1 MFSRLYIVG
10 GVVLLIVAFFS
21 YKIYSLNS
29 KLKDTVASYESK
41 LVEANATIKSL
52 NEALMV
58 SNVKEATE
66 KANRAELEKAIA
78 DKMKSNSDME
88 IEKMKNTDTKNVSAG
103 SSNNARNM
111 ESDGAKSRS
120 ENFFRE
126 IKEFLAANEQ
136 ISSLFFN
143 YTVSFFGKQCI

>member
-29 KLKDTVASYESK
+29 KLKDTIASYESK

-78 DKMKSNSDME
+78 EANNLVNDLQA
-88 IEKMKNTDTKNVSAG
+88 KNTNLSKELEEWSKRADIKDVIDYDKLDSCEDLLKLN
-103 SSNNARNM
+103 
-111 ESDGAKSRS
+111 EKISRMKY
-120 ENFFRE
+120 ED
-126 IKEFLAANEQ
+126 L
-136 ISSLFFN
+136 
-143 YTVSFFGKQCI
+143 

>member
-29 KLKDTVASYESK
+29 KLKETVASYESK

-78 DKMKSNSDME
+78 EANNLVNDLQA
-88 IEKMKNTDTKNVSAG
+88 KNTNLSKELDEWSKRADVKDVIDYDKLDSCEDLLKLN
-103 SSNNARNM
+103 
-111 ESDGAKSRS
+111 EKISRMKY
-120 ENFFRE
+120 ED
-126 IKEFLAANEQ
+126 L
-136 ISSLFFN
+136 
-143 YTVSFFGKQCI
+143 

>member
-29 KLKDTVASYESK
+29 KLKDTVTSYESK

-52 NEALMV
+52 NDALMV

-78 DKMKSNSDME
+78 EANNLVNDLQA
-88 IEKMKNTDTKNVSAG
+88 KNTNLSKELEEWSKRADVKDVIDYDKLDSCEDLLKLN
-103 SSNNARNM
+103 
-111 ESDGAKSRS
+111 EKISRMKY
-120 ENFFRE
+120 ED
-126 IKEFLAANEQ
+126 L
-136 ISSLFFN
+136 
-143 YTVSFFGKQCI
+143 

>member
-78 DKMKSNSDME
+78 EANNLVNDLQA
-88 IEKMKNTDTKNVSAG
+88 KNTNLSKELEEWSKKADVKDVIDYDKLDSCEDLLKLN
-103 SSNNARNM
+103 
-111 ESDGAKSRS
+111 EKISRMKY
-120 ENFFRE
+120 ED
-126 IKEFLAANEQ
+126 L
-136 ISSLFFN
+136 
-143 YTVSFFGKQCI
+143 

>member
-78 DKMKSNSDME
+78 EANNLVNDLQA
-88 IEKMKNTDTKNVSAG
+88 KNTNLSKELDEWSKRADVKDVIDYDKLDSCEDLLKLN
-103 SSNNARNM
+103 
-111 ESDGAKSRS
+111 EKISRMKY
-120 ENFFRE
+120 ED
-126 IKEFLAANEQ
+126 L
-136 ISSLFFN
+136 
-143 YTVSFFGKQCI
+143 

>member
-41 LVEANATIKSL
+41 LVEANVTIKSL

-66 KANRAELEKAIA
+66 KANR
-78 DKMKSNSDME
+78 
-88 IEKMKNTDTKNVSAG
+88 G
-103 SSNNARNM
+103 
-111 ESDGAKSRS
+111 
-120 ENFFRE
+120 
-126 IKEFLAANEQ
+126 
-136 ISSLFFN
+136 
-143 YTVSFFGKQCI
+143 

>member
-78 DKMKSNSDME
+78 EANNLVNDLQA
-88 IEKMKNTDTKNVSAG
+88 KNTNLSKELEEWSKRADVKDVIDYDKLDSCEDLLKLN
-103 SSNNARNM
+103 
-111 ESDGAKSRS
+111 EKISRMKY
-120 ENFFRE
+120 ED
-126 IKEFLAANEQ
+126 L
-136 ISSLFFN
+136 
-143 YTVSFFGKQCI
+143 

>member
-78 DKMKSNSDME
+78 EANNLVNDLQT
-88 IEKMKNTDTKNVSAG
+88 KNTNLSKELEEWSKRADVKDVIDYDKLDSCEDLLKLN
-103 SSNNARNM
+103 
-111 ESDGAKSRS
+111 EKISRMKY
-120 ENFFRE
+120 ED
-126 IKEFLAANEQ
+126 L
-136 ISSLFFN
+136 
-143 YTVSFFGKQCI
+143 

>member
-21 YKIYSLNS
+21 YKIYNLNS

-78 DKMKSNSDME
+78 EANNLVNDLQAKNSNLSKELEEWSKRADVKDVIDYDKLDSCEDLLKLNEKISRMKYED
-88 IEKMKNTDTKNVSAG
+88 
-103 SSNNARNM
+103 
-111 ESDGAKSRS
+111 
-120 ENFFRE
+120 
-126 IKEFLAANEQ
+126 L
-136 ISSLFFN
+136 
-143 YTVSFFGKQCI
+143 

>member
-78 DKMKSNSDME
+78 EANNLVNDLQA
-88 IEKMKNTDTKNVSAG
+88 KNTNLSKELEEWSKRADVKDVIDYDKLDSCEDLLKLN
-103 SSNNARNM
+103 
-111 ESDGAKSRS
+111 KKISRMKY
-120 ENFFRE
+120 ED
-126 IKEFLAANEQ
+126 L
-136 ISSLFFN
+136 
-143 YTVSFFGKQCI
+143 

>member
-1 MFSRLYIVG
+1 MFSRLYVVG

-78 DKMKSNSDME
+78 EANNLVNDLQA
-88 IEKMKNTDTKNVSAG
+88 KNTNLSKELEEWSKKADVKDIIDYDKLDSCEDLLKLN
-103 SSNNARNM
+103 
-111 ESDGAKSRS
+111 EKISRMKY
-120 ENFFRE
+120 ED
-126 IKEFLAANEQ
+126 L
-136 ISSLFFN
+136 
-143 YTVSFFGKQCI
+143 

>member
-78 DKMKSNSDME
+78 EANNLVNDLQA
-88 IEKMKNTDTKNVSAG
+88 KNTNLSKELEEWSKRADIKDVIDYDKLDSCEDLLKLN
-103 SSNNARNM
+103 
-111 ESDGAKSRS
+111 EKISRMKY
-120 ENFFRE
+120 ED
-126 IKEFLAANEQ
+126 L
-136 ISSLFFN
+136 
-143 YTVSFFGKQCI
+143 

>member
-52 NEALMV
+52 NEALIV

-78 DKMKSNSDME
+78 EANNLVNDLQA
-88 IEKMKNTDTKNVSAG
+88 KNTNLSKELEEWSKRADVKDVIDYDKLDSCEDLLKLN
-103 SSNNARNM
+103 
-111 ESDGAKSRS
+111 EKISRMKY
-120 ENFFRE
+120 ED
-126 IKEFLAANEQ
+126 L
-136 ISSLFFN
+136 
-143 YTVSFFGKQCI
+143 

>member
-10 GVVLLIVAFFS
+10 GVVVLIVAFFS

-78 DKMKSNSDME
+78 EANNLVNDLQA
-88 IEKMKNTDTKNVSAG
+88 KNTNLSKELEEWSKRADVKDVIDYDKLDSCEDLLKLN
-103 SSNNARNM
+103 
-111 ESDGAKSRS
+111 EKISRMKY
-120 ENFFRE
+120 ED
-126 IKEFLAANEQ
+126 L
-136 ISSLFFN
+136 
-143 YTVSFFGKQCI
+143 